1 MKKIKTQNLWA
12 MATPKQQQKQIDFD
26 LTSVGDILNFL
37 IKQKMLLS
45 VEQTLTGRKWSSGY
59 KKSN

>member
-1 MKKIKTQNLWA
+1 

-45 VEQTLTGRKWSSGY
+45 VEQTLTGRK
-59 KKSN
+59 